1 LNPSRT
7 LAKPY
12 KYPLENEKKK
22 KKRKNIK
29 KHTVKR
35 PWCEGSKA

>member
-7 LAKPY
+7 LTKPY

-22 KKRKNIK
+22 EEEKRGEI
-29 KHTVKR
+29 H
-35 PWCEGSKA
+35 CEKTLV

>member
-22 KKRKNIK
+22 EEE
-29 KHTVKR
+29 KHKETH
-35 PWCEGSKA
+35 CEKTLV

>member
-7 LAKPY
+7 LTKPY

-22 KKRKNIK
+22 EE
-29 KHTVKR
+29 KHGEIHYEKTLV
-35 PWCEGSKA
+35 

>member
-12 KYPLENEKKK
+12 KYPLENEKK
-22 KKRKNIK
+22 REE
-29 KHTVKR
+29 KHKETH
-35 PWCEGSKA
+35 CEKTLV

>member
-12 KYPLENEKKK
+12 KYPLENEKKEE
-22 KKRKNIK
+22 
-29 KHTVKR
+29 KHKETH
-35 PWCEGSKA
+35 CEKTLV